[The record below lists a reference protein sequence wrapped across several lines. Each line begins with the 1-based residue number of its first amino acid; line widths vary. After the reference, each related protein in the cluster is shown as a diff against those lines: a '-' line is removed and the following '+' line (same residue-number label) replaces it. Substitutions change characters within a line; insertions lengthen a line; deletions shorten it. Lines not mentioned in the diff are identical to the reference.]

1 MILNFCMFWQLLF
14 VLLVSILIYL
24 SFHFSSSDYSLNEIL
39 WKYFSQFPFPPP
51 NICICICMNST
62 KRSTFK
68 HTKNPCS
75 KKNSIE
81 NHWSLHQL
89 HIVCIYFTKSTT
101 TIKCEI
107 IENILNR
114 TENRKKTIEQL
125 NTIFIFCIQL
135 VKRAKSRKFQSPAR
149 YAPHTVT

>member
-1 MILNFCMFWQLLF
+1 
-14 VLLVSILIYL
+14 
-24 SFHFSSSDYSLNEIL
+24 
-39 WKYFSQFPFPPP
+39 
-51 NICICICMNST
+51 MNST
-62 KRSTFK
+62 QRSTFK

-114 TENRKKTIEQL
+114 TENRKKNDRTTEHDFYILHPTSE
-125 NTIFIFCIQL
+125 
-135 VKRAKSRKFQSPAR
+135 KG
-149 YAPHTVT
+149 